1 MVLYCLIYLQ
11 IYLQDYRSPV
21 PAYPAVTLETYFV
34 VVCLSFWGR
43 HQVLERNDNHSM
55 HRNEHICAGLKQD
68 SMWVWAQVLISV
80 TNDLIV
86 LSASPICG
94 NGHMMHTGCIECQAD
109 VRLISKQDTAI
120 QKAPAC
126 TFPAIVISLKN
137 LFNSLHLVLRDSD
150 LMGPEI

>member
-21 PAYPAVTLETYFV
+21 PASPAVTLETYFV

-86 LSASPICG
+86 LLLL
-94 NGHMMHTGCIECQAD
+94 GHMMHMGCIECQAD
-109 VRLISKQDTAI
+109 IKAGFCNSKST
-120 QKAPAC
+120 
-126 TFPAIVISLKN
+126 
-137 LFNSLHLVLRDSD
+137 SLHLPWYCYQFKRSFHFPTLSSQAYMTTFVTSK
-150 LMGPEI
+150 